1 MLLVII
7 LFLIIFFVT
16 LLALGVIFYLS
27 WGNREFISP
36 LQLLKSAFAPP
47 EKLRTYVP
55 TVRPVEAAAIF
66 QDFPPATDSEELSA
80 GYYQFVKVTDIF
92 SALTRYRASRRQ
104 NPSIIE
110 EKKAATEAEEVTEA
124 NETIEAITVNE
135 TVEASEV
142 KEDASRIN

>member
-16 LLALGVIFYLS
+16 LLTLGVILYLS
-27 WGNREFISP
+27 WGNREFVSP

-47 EKLRTYVP
+47 EKPRTYVP

-66 QDFPPATDSEELSA
+66 QDFPPAAESEDLSA
-80 GYYQFVKVTDIF
+80 GYYQFAKVTDAF
-92 SALTRYRASRRQ
+92 SALICTRASRRQ

-110 EKKAATEAEEVTEA
+110 EK
-124 NETIEAITVNE
+124 NETT
-135 TVEASEV
+135 EASEV

>member
-16 LLALGVIFYLS
+16 LLALGVILYLS

-36 LQLLKSAFAPP
+36 FQLLKSAFAPP
-47 EKLRTYVP
+47 EKPRTYVS
-55 TVRPVEAAAIF
+55 TVQPVEAAAIF
-66 QDFPPATDSEELSA
+66 QDFPPAAESEELSA
-80 GYYQFVKVTDIF
+80 GYYQFAKVTDVF
-92 SALTRYRASRRQ
+92 SAFPRPRALRRQ

-110 EKKAATEAEEVTEA
+110 EKKAATEAEEV
-124 NETIEAITVNE
+124 IEVNE
-135 TVEASEV
+135 TAEASEV

>member
-27 WGNREFISP
+27 WGNREFISS

-47 EKLRTYVP
+47 EKPRTYVP
-55 TVRPVEAAAIF
+55 KVRPVEAAAIF
-66 QDFPPATDSEELSA
+66 QDFPPAAESEELSA
-80 GYYQFVKVTDIF
+80 GYYQFAKVTDVF
-92 SALTRYRASRRQ
+92 STLTRYRASRRQ

-110 EKKAATEAEEVTEA
+110 EKKAATEAEEV
-124 NETIEAITVNE
+124 IEVNE
-135 TVEASEV
+135 TAEASEV

>member
-16 LLALGVIFYLS
+16 LLTLGVILYLS
-27 WGNREFISP
+27 WGNRDFVSP

-47 EKLRTYVP
+47 EKPLTYVP
-55 TVRPVEAAAIF
+55 TVRPVEAATIF
-66 QDFPPATDSEELSA
+66 QDFPPATESEELSA
-80 GYYQFVKVTDIF
+80 GYYQFAKVTDVF
-92 SALTRYRASRRQ
+92 SAFTSLRASRRQ

-110 EKKAATEAEEVTEA
+110 EKKAATEAKEVTEA

-135 TVEASEV
+135 TTEASEV

>member
-47 EKLRTYVP
+47 EKPCTYVP

-66 QDFPPATDSEELSA
+66 QDFPPAAESEELSA

-110 EKKAATEAEEVTEA
+110 EKKAATEAEEV
-124 NETIEAITVNE
+124 IEVNE
-135 TVEASEV
+135 TAEASEV
-142 KEDASRIN
+142 KEDVSRIN

>member
-1 MLLVII
+1 M
-7 LFLIIFFVT
+7 
-16 LLALGVIFYLS
+16 GVIFYLS
-27 WGNREFISP
+27 WGNREFVSP

-47 EKLRTYVP
+47 EKSRTYVP

-66 QDFPPATDSEELSA
+66 QDFPPAAESEELSA

-110 EKKAATEAEEVTEA
+110 EKKAATEAEEV
-124 NETIEAITVNE
+124 IEVNE
-135 TVEASEV
+135 TAEASEV